1 MCSTGFQKTNC
12 VTSWWENHASPHW
25 HGLKI
30 NQQVNGGWEDS
41 ELGNIHFPIFAHHFS
56 LLSHICEL
64 FRGSLKMVILDP
76 IARPS
81 AYEHEKLSQRSRKS
95 PTWTGQSIFLHFT
108 SNNLV
113 RNIILQDLYYLHL
126 YNCICFRVFF

>member
-1 MCSTGFQKTNC
+1 MCSTGFHIKKNEFCHLLVGKPCLT
-12 VTSWWENHASPHW
+12 ALALW

-113 RNIILQDLYYLHL
+113 RNIILQDL
-126 YNCICFRVFF
+126 CM